1 MNADGFRNLEMP
13 LPCLLVEISQL
24 QHSLCENHEEYVQ
37 MGFLCNDSCSGQKV
51 KVYLFA
57 NNKESNLA
65 II

>member
-1 MNADGFRNLEMP
+1 MSSGWDLT
-13 LPCLLVEISQL
+13 L

-65 II
+65 TI